1 MDCPV
6 FRKLSLFFA
15 IILLL
20 SPEAKASLA
29 EILRFEHYNTA
40 RGLSQNTATSILC
53 DSKGYL
59 WIGTNNGLNRFD
71 GNKFRVFMNEQ
82 AGEQNFSHNR
92 IVNIWEDARGFIWF
106 ETHDA
111 HYHYFDPVSEKFQS
125 LTYLFP
131 ELGEGHAVFN
141 QFMQYSDDEVWIG
154 LSNRG
159 VLRLIYQAE
168 SHTYKVTHY
177 TARGSSA
184 ISNNNVAFIESD
196 RDGNIWIGT
205 HRGLTFVD
213 AGSLKGDT
221 PLFNHLFISHSFSS
235 IIETATELWFGT
247 KEDGILKFQKHSQL
261 YTYINVENSPT
272 LRSDKILKLHITR
285 NGRIMAS
292 FYQDGMQ
299 IHLPG
304 TNKWSNVELNGV
316 QVESIYEDRAGK
328 VWIATEKFGITGFDL
343 ETGKSEF
350 HQFLD
355 PKQSTLPDTERHI
368 FYEDSNNNLWIGTHE
383 GALNLY
389 DRSKGEF
396 VKYMNDPKN
405 SNSISSNI
413 VMCITEDHSGQLWVG
428 TGQFQGGLEKVILK
442 NPAFEHLLPQPEG
455 NHISDNIVRA
465 VIEDPDKRI
474 WAATKA
480 GRLHVFDEGRKTF
493 VFDRF
498 VCDKG
503 VLTGVNIY
511 TMMVDKDEHLWLGS
525 KGKGILVSHLP
536 LTAYKSLSAMTFVN
550 YQPVDG
556 DSTSLS
562 HINIYSLAQDSLG
575 RVWAGTYGKG
585 LNMAL
590 KQDDGSYRF
599 MHITTQ
605 NSGISS
611 DLIRNV
617 LVDSHNRVLIASV
630 YGLNV
635 IEEAVVEGAIPKI
648 NSFYSGSEPNS
659 LALNDITHI
668 YEDGSGKIWL
678 GTYGAGVNV
687 LDLSEEGKP
696 LFQKYDQSN
705 GLSNSVVYGILG
717 DESGH
722 NLWFSTENGLS
733 RFNRDLGTFES
744 FTSNNGLNFNS
755 FSENTCFK
763 RKDGTLLF
771 GGFMGLE
778 LVDPSRIV
786 TPKWNSIVELTDFQ
800 LFNKEVPIGP
810 DEPLKKSI
818 AYTNNIN
825 LKHFQSSFS
834 FEFSSMDYM
843 SPDMTQYAYLLE
855 NFDEEWRVVTAERK
869 AIYTNLSP
877 GEYIFRVKSTNRNG
891 QWADNERALYIT
903 IMPPWYKTR
912 WAYMLYSVLIAM
924 LIFVIVATV
933 TKINRYR
940 NDLQIERRVNDLKL
954 RFFTNISHEIR
965 TPLTLI
971 IGPIEDMLKKDLN
984 NGDKPKLELIR
995 KNGTRMLQLTNQLLD
1010 FRKIQNNKMTLYVK
1024 EFDIVEFTRGI
1035 FDSFAPLA
1043 THKNIV
1049 YSFYTALEHYNIW
1062 ADPSKL
1068 DTVIYNLLS
1077 NALKFTDAGKKVRV
1091 AIKHN
1096 EADDFIEI
1104 QVEDE
1109 GCGIEF
1115 ENLSR
1120 LFERYTIL
1128 SGEELAGTGI
1138 GLSLSNELARL
1149 HHGEIVVVSELN
1161 QGSIFT
1167 LRLPSGKEHFENDA
1181 FVEFSDD
1188 AGVLVHSAMQPED
1201 DFSDFPAPAG
1211 FVDPLDKRTK
1221 IMVVEDNREIAE
1233 YICQSLSPEYFSC
1246 IAGNGEEAINMLS
1259 SQNPDL
1265 IISDVMMP
1273 VMDGMEMTRA
1283 VKENFATS
1291 HIPVV
1296 LLTAKS
1302 SVEDHISGAEH
1313 GADAYIVKP
1322 FNASY
1327 LKAVV
1332 NNLIE
1337 QRKAIIAKFRDNK
1350 TIDPSTLRVNSKDEE
1365 FLRKL
1370 ISFVEDNHT
1379 EEFSIEQLANEMCV
1393 SRTVFYNKVKGLTGM
1408 SPVEFVRQLKLKV
1421 AAHLLTQGYNVSEAA
1436 MKVGFNDA
1444 RYFSRQ
1450 FKALFGHL
1458 PSKHLEKGGFG

>member
-6 FRKLSLFFA
+6 LRKLSLFIA

-125 LTYLFP
+125 LTCLFP

-141 QFMQYSDDEVWIG
+141 QFLQYSDDEVWIG

-511 TMMVDKDEHLWLGS
+511 
-525 KGKGILVSHLP
+525 IVSTRL
-536 LTAYKSLSAMTFVN
+536 
-550 YQPVDG
+550 
-556 DSTSLS
+556 
-562 HINIYSLAQDSLG
+562 
-575 RVWAGTYGKG
+575 
-585 LNMAL
+585 LN
-590 KQDDGSYRF
+590 
-599 MHITTQ
+599 TT
-605 NSGISS
+605 I
-611 DLIRNV
+611 
-617 LVDSHNRVLIASV
+617 
-630 YGLNV
+630 YGLT
-635 IEEAVVEGAIPKI
+635 P
-648 NSFYSGSEPNS
+648 
-659 LALNDITHI
+659 
-668 YEDGSGKIWL
+668 
-678 GTYGAGVNV
+678 
-687 LDLSEEGKP
+687 
-696 LFQKYDQSN
+696 QS
-705 GLSNSVVYGILG
+705 
-717 DESGH
+717 
-722 NLWFSTENGLS
+722 W
-733 RFNRDLGTFES
+733 
-744 FTSNNGLNFNS
+744 
-755 FSENTCFK
+755 
-763 RKDGTLLF
+763 TL
-771 GGFMGLE
+771 
-778 LVDPSRIV
+778 
-786 TPKWNSIVELTDFQ
+786 
-800 LFNKEVPIGP
+800 
-810 DEPLKKSI
+810 
-818 AYTNNIN
+818 
-825 LKHFQSSFS
+825 
-834 FEFSSMDYM
+834 
-843 SPDMTQYAYLLE
+843 
-855 NFDEEWRVVTAERK
+855 
-869 AIYTNLSP
+869 
-877 GEYIFRVKSTNRNG
+877 
-891 QWADNERALYIT
+891 
-903 IMPPWYKTR
+903 
-912 WAYMLYSVLIAM
+912 
-924 LIFVIVATV
+924 
-933 TKINRYR
+933 
-940 NDLQIERRVNDLKL
+940 
-954 RFFTNISHEIR
+954 
-965 TPLTLI
+965 
-971 IGPIEDMLKKDLN
+971 
-984 NGDKPKLELIR
+984 
-995 KNGTRMLQLTNQLLD
+995 
-1010 FRKIQNNKMTLYVK
+1010 
-1024 EFDIVEFTRGI
+1024 
-1035 FDSFAPLA
+1035 
-1043 THKNIV
+1043 
-1049 YSFYTALEHYNIW
+1049 
-1062 ADPSKL
+1062 
-1068 DTVIYNLLS
+1068 
-1077 NALKFTDAGKKVRV
+1077 
-1091 AIKHN
+1091 
-1096 EADDFIEI
+1096 
-1104 QVEDE
+1104 
-1109 GCGIEF
+1109 
-1115 ENLSR
+1115 
-1120 LFERYTIL
+1120 
-1128 SGEELAGTGI
+1128 
-1138 GLSLSNELARL
+1138 
-1149 HHGEIVVVSELN
+1149 
-1161 QGSIFT
+1161 
-1167 LRLPSGKEHFENDA
+1167 
-1181 FVEFSDD
+1181 
-1188 AGVLVHSAMQPED
+1188 
-1201 DFSDFPAPAG
+1201 
-1211 FVDPLDKRTK
+1211 
-1221 IMVVEDNREIAE
+1221 
-1233 YICQSLSPEYFSC
+1233 
-1246 IAGNGEEAINMLS
+1246 
-1259 SQNPDL
+1259 
-1265 IISDVMMP
+1265 
-1273 VMDGMEMTRA
+1273 
-1283 VKENFATS
+1283 
-1291 HIPVV
+1291 
-1296 LLTAKS
+1296 
-1302 SVEDHISGAEH
+1302 
-1313 GADAYIVKP
+1313 
-1322 FNASY
+1322 
-1327 LKAVV
+1327 
-1332 NNLIE
+1332 
-1337 QRKAIIAKFRDNK
+1337 
-1350 TIDPSTLRVNSKDEE
+1350 
-1365 FLRKL
+1365 
-1370 ISFVEDNHT
+1370 
-1379 EEFSIEQLANEMCV
+1379 
-1393 SRTVFYNKVKGLTGM
+1393 
-1408 SPVEFVRQLKLKV
+1408 
-1421 AAHLLTQGYNVSEAA
+1421 
-1436 MKVGFNDA
+1436 
-1444 RYFSRQ
+1444 
-1450 FKALFGHL
+1450 
-1458 PSKHLEKGGFG
+1458 